1 MNLGG
6 RLFMKYQHAPEDSDP
21 PPQDFWESGWF
32 VALLVVMIL
41 VVCGLFWLGL
51 GSATHARVVRGV
63 LLAWAGLLLL
73 GSWIMSRDSA
83 GEHVLVR
90 NLFARFM
97 MRSFMMR
104 SLEDSTFTRSY
115 RTSLRRTLFQI
126 LVTLTYLGIVALHLR
141 ARGVA

>member
-41 VVCGLFWLGL
+41 GVCGAIWLGL
-51 GSATHARVVRGV
+51 ESPIHARVVRWV
-63 LLAWAGLLLL
+63 LLAWGGLLLI
-73 GSWIMSRDSA
+73 GSWIMSPDSA

-90 NLFARFM
+90 NPLARFM
-97 MRSFMMR
+97 MRS
-104 SLEDSTFTRSY
+104 LETSTFTQSY

-126 LVTLTYLGIVALHLR
+126 LAMLTYLGIVVLQLR
-141 ARGVA
+141 ARGAA